1 MDSDK
6 EESDDDRTD
15 HPKGWTES
23 PKVSNG
29 YDVIVSKTNKDK
41 LYQPACCMNEVLPKL
56 PFSAICVGKSGSG
69 KTLAMTSMLKN
80 PNMLKDCFDFI
91 FFFTGSKP
99 DKEIIKD
106 LKLKKDCIKVDFTEK
121 DVKEIIEK
129 LEKYIEEDGFNENT
143 PSTLFIFDDILGNT
157 DFLKSKTMTKL
168 ATSNRHINTTFFLL
182 SQYYK
187 KIPPVI
193 RTNASYIMFFPSNA
207 QEVEKLAEEM
217 TPPRMDKKTFIQYVN
232 HACSDKHSFLGINNK
247 SDNKLRKNFSIIL
260 K

>member
-1 MDSDK
+1 MNDLSDN
-6 EESDDDRTD
+6 ESDN
-15 HPKGWTES
+15 ES
-23 PKVSNG
+23 DNG
-29 YDVIVSKTNKDK
+29 YKVIVSKTNKDH
-41 LYQPACCMNEVLPKL
+41 LYQPACCMNDVLPML
-56 PFSAICVGKSGSG
+56 PFSAIVVGKSGSG
-69 KTLAMTSMLKN
+69 KTMAMTSMLKN

-106 LKLKKDCIKVDFTEK
+106 LKLKKDCIKVDFNEE
-121 DVKEIIEK
+121 DVKDIIVK

-168 ATSNRHINTTFFLL
+168 ATANRHINVTFFLL

-193 RTNASYIMFFPSNA
+193 RTNCSYLMFFPSNH
-207 QEVEKLAEEM
+207 QEVEKLADEM
-217 TPPRMDKKTFIQYVN
+217 CPPRMNKKRFIEYVN
-232 HACSDKHSFLGINNK
+232 HATSDKHSFLGINNK
-247 SDNKLRKNFSIIL
+247 SEKRLRKNFDLFLS
-260 K
+260 